1 MSTRYLGDQIDIHGG
16 GHDLIFPHHENEIA
30 QSEAFSGKIPFAR
43 YWVHNGLLQLGGEK
57 MSKSIGNLVTIKE
70 AMHQYGADGL
80 RMFVLGSHY
89 RGPLTYTEA
98 SIGSAQ
104 SGAERLRLA
113 LRGHVPGQEGIPA
126 MRDAA
131 QKAEKVF
138 LESMD
143 DDFNTS
149 AAVAAL
155 FDLAREINRGKEQGV
170 SPEGLSPAQDTL
182 RDLAG
187 VLGLTLAE
195 PANTTSAAPFI
206 DLLLEVRHELR
217 AARQF
222 AIADSIRKRLA
233 DLGIVVEDRT
243 DGTSWRAST

>member
-1 MSTRYLGDQIDIHGG
+1 
-16 GHDLIFPHHENEIA
+16 
-30 QSEAFSGKIPFAR
+30 
-43 YWVHNGLLQLGGEK
+43 
-57 MSKSIGNLVTIKE
+57 
-70 AMHQYGADGL
+70 
-80 RMFVLGSHY
+80 
-89 RGPLTYTEA
+89 
-98 SIGSAQ
+98 
-104 SGAERLRLA
+104 
-113 LRGHVPGQEGIPA
+113 

-131 QKAEKVF
+131 QKAKKVF

-155 FDLAREINRGKEQGV
+155 FDLAREINRGREQEV

-195 PANTTSAAPFI
+195 PANVASAAPFI

-222 AIADSIRKRLA
+222 AIADSIRKRLL
-233 DLGIVVEDRT
+233 DLGIIVEDRP
-243 DGTSWRAST
+243 DGTSWRSST